1 MYQSKICNLTG
12 KNFLKIYFIKLI
24 LYQIIMMNKKFFLIL
39 LIFILFINVNA
50 QQLNPPKIIKLIV
63 LDSFGLPLSF
73 ASISINF
80 KPIGITNYNGEFSFE
95 NNGGILAVS
104 KSGYITRLIQ
114 LPLFWQGELKINLF
128 NSEYNIN
135 EKKKINYQ
143 RKVILNNFALINK
156 KVIVTNN
163 FNDFQIY
170 NIDENGILRI
180 YFEKKSKNILIYI
193 EDRFNSLYV
202 YISELKEDENDSLLL
217 LNYNVFQTY
226 NFDLREN
233 ILPDFIVLKTSNFS
247 VNIPVYKNLKILNPY
262 KIYIGSNDYLF
273 FIKYKVFF
281 KFLISIQNFN
291 KMIKENFE
299 IKLNQIE
306 NLEVLLSFN
315 IKTDDEEV
323 ISDNYFKFLFNKSF
337 EIKDSKIFNRLY
349 ELINYYF
356 TNDNYF
362 EITIM
367 DNDKIK
373 LVEFG
378 LLDSNNYLIIKGFLQ
393 NNLKIPKIFFEK
405 KYSLIFEIYPLI
417 NYEILMAGSN
427 IISSESY
434 FTIIYKIK

>member
-1 MYQSKICNLTG
+1 
-12 KNFLKIYFIKLI
+12 
-24 LYQIIMMNKKFFLIL
+24 MNKKFFLIL

-50 QQLNPPKIIKLIV
+50 QQLNPPRIIKLIV
-63 LDSFGLPLSF
+63 FDSFGLPLSF
-73 ASISINF
+73 VSISINF

-104 KSGYITRLIQ
+104 KTGYITRLIQ

-156 KVIVTNN
+156 KVMVTNN
-163 FNDFQIY
+163 FDDFQTY
-170 NIDENGILRI
+170 NIDENGILSI
-180 YFEKKSKNILIYI
+180 YFEKNSKNILIYI
-193 EDRFNSLYV
+193 EDRNNSLFI
-202 YISELKEDENDSLLL
+202 YICELKEDENDSLLS
-217 LNYNVFQTY
+217 LNYNTFQTY

-233 ILPDFIVLKTSNFS
+233 IFPDFILLKSSNLS
-247 VNIPVYKNLKILNPY
+247 INIPIYKDLKIFNPY
-262 KIYIGSNDYLF
+262 KIYLGSNDYLF
-273 FIKYKVFF
+273 FKKYKVFF

-299 IKLNQIE
+299 SKINQIE
-306 NLEVLLSFN
+306 NPEVLLSFN
-315 IKTDDEEV
+315 IKLDNEEV
-323 ISDNYFKFLFNKSF
+323 INDDYFKLLFNKSF
-337 EIKDSKIFNRLY
+337 EIKDYNIFNRLY

-417 NYEILMAGSN
+417 NYEILMSGSN